1 MRSLL
6 LLRFCEIKCQ
16 QNCIWQKKPTKLY
29 PNKNLCFFIMD
40 ISICLTVTKKIKTCL
55 PSVHSKPWNPL
66 SHPFMHV
73 PLMWWHC
80 SVSKQCP
87 HCLLQFSPYVQ
98 TSQAAKRLKACFISF
113 NYSQCIS
120 WLPWYGILC
129 QVKSIIL
136 RNHFDATGEV
146 WNLIF
151 IFPTYHFH
159 IDANFNKKQ

>member
-1 MRSLL
+1 MLFCWQYKLTKLCQWQNFKPSLNKSIADMQSLL

-16 QNCIWQKKPTKLY
+16 RNCIWLKTKKLY

-40 ISICLTVTKKIKTCL
+40 FSICLIVTTKINTCL

-87 HCLLQFSPYVQ
+87 HCLLQFSPYVP
-98 TSQAAKRLKACFISF
+98 TSQAANKTF
-113 NYSQCIS
+113 YSMFY
-120 WLPWYGILC
+120 LPQLFPMHFMTSMIWYSLSS
-129 QVKSIIL
+129 K
-136 RNHFDATGEV
+136 E
-146 WNLIF
+146 
-151 IFPTYHFH
+151 Y
-159 IDANFNKKQ
+159 NFTKPF